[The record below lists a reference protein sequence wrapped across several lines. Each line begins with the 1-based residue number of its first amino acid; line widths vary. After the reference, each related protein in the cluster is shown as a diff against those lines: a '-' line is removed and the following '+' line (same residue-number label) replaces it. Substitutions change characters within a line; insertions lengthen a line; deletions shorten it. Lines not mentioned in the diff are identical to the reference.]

1 MLSSICRRE
10 SCPFVHRD
18 GPRRHGFCCNA
29 CRCGDPF
36 HTSNCTGLGN
46 QVVLTETRS
55 YSQTHVNPQVS
66 GSNQERM
73 STGSSA
79 NTSNHA
85 QVAHTNLKGFFL
97 PRTWLRESATIS
109 YHVHWYMRRYNV
121 SYDDD
126 AEHLWHDFT
135 CYIQSQSILAN
146 RSIRLYAF
154 AQDRTPVC
162 FQDRNVDVTQSGLT
176 AHSAWYDMSTITGID
191 FMVQAVIVKQ
201 PACIEALHDAV
212 MQIETHNH
220 NEFAFVCHG
229 ATHRSVACCILLAQL
244 VYPYAQVC
252 LSTRR
257 TQQAAAEYNLY

>member
-1 MLSSICRRE
+1 MRL
-10 SCPFVHRD
+10 PL
-18 GPRRHGFCCNA
+18 
-29 CRCGDPF
+29 F
-36 HTSNCTGLGN
+36 HTVVPLRYAAVKGADRWVTVFLNCNSFVCT
-46 QVVLTETRS
+46 
-55 YSQTHVNPQVS
+55 
-66 GSNQERM
+66 
-73 STGSSA
+73 
-79 NTSNHA
+79 
-85 QVAHTNLKGFFL
+85 
-97 PRTWLRESATIS
+97 
-109 YHVHWYMRRYNV
+109 
-121 SYDDD
+121 
-126 AEHLWHDFT
+126 
-135 CYIQSQSILAN
+135 N

-191 FMVQAVIVKQ
+191 FMVQAVIVAQ

-212 MQIETHNH
+212 RQIETHNH

-257 TQQAAAEYNLY
+257 TQQAAADYNLY